1 MRCETKE
8 RKNKKKRR
16 RCGENVG
23 DGFNLA
29 EDLFEISKKKPV
41 NLKVC
46 PQKIIRSKMQN
57 HIDPK
62 AKLSEEVKVGWY
74 SIIGEDVH
82 IGKGC
87 VIGNNVTIYPE
98 TKIGDYVRIDDNTVI
113 GKKPMKA
120 VRSATTKEQ
129 ELSPAR
135 IGDNCIIGASV
146 VIYRGAI
153 LRDKVLVAD
162 LSTIRENVSVGDF
175 TIVGRG
181 VAIENFCKIGSY
193 CKLETNVYITAYS
206 ELEDYCFI
214 SPCVATSND
223 NYMGRSKER
232 FKHYKGV
239 TVKRGGRIGVNATIL
254 PGKVIAEDSQVAAG
268 SVVTKDTPAKKIV
281 LGAPAKVFRDVPE
294 DQLLENQ

>member
-1 MRCETKE
+1 
-8 RKNKKKRR
+8 
-16 RCGENVG
+16 
-23 DGFNLA
+23 
-29 EDLFEISKKKPV
+29 
-41 NLKVC
+41 
-46 PQKIIRSKMQN
+46 MQN
-57 HIDPK
+57 YIDSK
-62 AKLSEEVKVGWY
+62 AKLGKGTKVGWY
-74 SIIGEDVH
+74 SVILENVQ
-82 IGKGC
+82 IGKEC
-87 VIGNNVTIYPE
+87 TIGNNVTIYSR

-120 VRSATTKEQ
+120 ARSAITKEQ
-129 ELSPAR
+129 ELPPAK
-135 IGDNCIIGASV
+135 IGDNCIIGTSV
-146 VIYRGAI
+146 VIYKGAVLGNKI
-153 LRDKVLVAD
+153 LVAD
-162 LSTIRENVSVGDF
+162 LSTIRENVTIGDF

-214 SPCVATSND
+214 APCVATSND

-239 TVKRGGRIGVNATIL
+239 TVKKGGRIGLNATIL

-268 SVVTKDTPAKKIV
+268 AVVTRDTPPKKIVMGTPAKA
-281 LGAPAKVFRDVPE
+281 LRDVPE